1 MLGSPTLEEDQN
13 SHPSPSELCD
23 SGKTTSLSLHLLICK
38 TGSHSFIHS
47 LSEQMFTEY
56 SQYIRFCNT

>member
-1 MLGSPTLEEDQN
+1 MLGSPTLEEDQS
-13 SHPSPSELCD
+13 SHPSSSELCD
-23 SGKTTSLSLHLLICK
+23 FGKTASLSLHLLNCK
-38 TGSHSFIHS
+38 MGSHSFMHS

>member
-23 SGKTTSLSLHLLICK
+23 FGKTTSLSLICK
-38 TGSHSFIHS
+38 IGSHSFIHS

>member
-23 SGKTTSLSLHLLICK
+23 SGKTTSLSLHLLICE